1 LPLVIKPPAAPPV
14 SDLERQLR
22 ALVEALPAA
31 IYTTDP
37 EGRITFYNK
46 AAAALAGREPVIGRD
61 EWCVTWRLYAPDGT
75 PLAHDSCPMAV
86 ALKENRPVRG
96 VAAVAERPDGTR
108 VPFLPFPTPLRDEE
122 GRLIGAANM
131 LVDISPVK
139 AAEAALRA
147 SEERYRQLNETLE
160 ARVAERTRELQHAND
175 RLTAEVA
182 DRERAEA
189 QLQQAQKMEAV
200 GQLASGM
207 AHDFNN
213 LLTAILGNLELVE
226 SHIADERLLR
236 MIRAATKAAERGAE
250 LNAQMLAFSR
260 KQHLAPQTVDLG
272 SLVCELRDMLQRTLG
287 GTIEV
292 TIEAAADLWRALV
305 DPTQIELVILN
316 LAINAR
322 DAMPA
327 GGTVRIGAQNVK
339 AAELPS
345 DLDLS
350 PGDYVCVFVGD
361 DGIGMS
367 EQVLARACEPFFTT
381 KQPGKGSGLGLSQ
394 LRCGTAIRWRHDDR
408 ERGRAGDDGI
418 DLSAAQP
425 GQRR

>member
-1 LPLVIKPPAAPPV
+1 MPLVIKPPAAPPV

-236 MIRAATKAAERGAE
+236 MIRAATKAA
-250 LNAQMLAFSR
+250 
-260 KQHLAPQTVDLG
+260 
-272 SLVCELRDMLQRTLG
+272 
-287 GTIEV
+287 
-292 TIEAAADLWRALV
+292 
-305 DPTQIELVILN
+305 
-316 LAINAR
+316 
-322 DAMPA
+322 
-327 GGTVRIGAQNVK
+327 
-339 AAELPS
+339 
-345 DLDLS
+345 
-350 PGDYVCVFVGD
+350 
-361 DGIGMS
+361 
-367 EQVLARACEPFFTT
+367 
-381 KQPGKGSGLGLSQ
+381 
-394 LRCGTAIRWRHDDR
+394 
-408 ERGRAGDDGI
+408 
-418 DLSAAQP
+418 
-425 GQRR
+425 